1 MIFVLLSPPKIDSKW
16 VWFQLV
22 GSTLSLGTFLASSFH
37 HNILILNMSLNNV
50 LKSHEDNITIKMSTS
65 TISSTSSIPTAKYDE
80 EFTLMV
86 KQPQLTNED
95 ACLPLKL
102 AQKYPSRI
110 KDEVT
115 KVIRYYESSLSTQLQ
130 QYHKLVQ

>member
-1 MIFVLLSPPKIDSKW
+1 
-16 VWFQLV
+16 
-22 GSTLSLGTFLASSFH
+22 
-37 HNILILNMSLNNV
+37 MSLNNV